1 MPDVDIKEI
10 TAEVRGPSGEV
21 ECRLNL
27 TPTGGSGSFIP
38 TEVGMHEVR
47 MTLTSGIYYINEGN
61 THRAVVQ
68 PQSPPLWIVSDGVL
82 SVGNDDESF

>member
-1 MPDVDIKEI
+1 M
-10 TAEVRGPSGEV
+10 RGPSGEV

-47 MTLTSGIYYINEGN
+47 MTLSRVVDIPASELLSAAATAAPTS
-61 THRAVVQ
+61 
-68 PQSPPLWIVSDGVL
+68 SSIVSDGVL
-82 SVGNDDESF
+82 RFVRNDDESF

>member
-1 MPDVDIKEI
+1 M
-10 TAEVRGPSGEV
+10 VRGPSGEV

-47 MTLTSGIYYINEGN
+47 RTLTSGRDRSGGGGCPAAA
-61 THRAVVQ
+61 T
-68 PQSPPLWIVSDGVL
+68 PLATVSDRRVSGR
-82 SVGNDDESF
+82 NAESF

>member
-47 MTLTSGIYYINEGN
+47 MTLTSGYTI
-61 THRAVVQ
+61 
-68 PQSPPLWIVSDGVL
+68 
-82 SVGNDDESF
+82 